1 MSPSPPWRIV
11 SSTMIRAVSYD
22 GHTEELRVRFSNGT
36 VYRYFAVPA
45 FIVETLLDPPDGS
58 PGRYFNETIRDGY
71 DYEEEAAKPL
81 T

>member
-1 MSPSPPWRIV
+1 MVPNEPWHIV

-22 GHTEELRVRFSNGT
+22 EKTEQLRVRFSNGT
-36 VYRYFAVPA
+36 VYRYFEVPA
-45 FIVETLLDPPDGS
+45 YIVDTLLAPPDGS

-71 DYEEEAAKPL
+71 DYEEEAARPL